1 MPPTAVRS
9 TVPPPPPRILS
20 EHLETPAEPL
30 ALLLGAQASAAPAA
44 VAARAARALLDLPE
58 VPADPPPWL
67 TPHQRPAA
75 ERLTAVIARHG
86 GAVLADA
93 VGLGKSYVALAV
105 ARMLGDPF
113 TLVVPGVLVDQ
124 WRGLLHRLDLE
135 APIMTHESLSRPT
148 LSAPV
153 RLRPTPLFLVDEA
166 HRFRNPE
173 TRRYRSLARLVVG
186 ARVLL
191 VTATP
196 VHNRLADLF
205 HLFRLFLR
213 DHALAGLGLP
223 SLRRAAAGDVLEATL
238 AVVAARLVV
247 ARSRERV
254 RGYAAGPMHL
264 AFPLR
269 AAGRVIRAG
278 TAPPDALNE
287 LAGGIRGLAGI
298 GTAGPLF
305 RLVLLRRLASSLPA
319 LRASLRRYEGF
330 LDLASRAAAEGRAL
344 SLRDC
349 RRWLAP
355 DDAVQLAFFP
365 LLFPPG
371 RPQTGADLP
380 FVATLLALATDA
392 PDPKADALA
401 ALLRADPCKTIVFTD
416 AVATVRHLLR
426 RLGGTL
432 RAAAVIGDTG
442 FFGAERVRRA
452 EVLAAFAPLAQGA
465 TPPPAALRTD
475 VLLATDLVGE
485 GLNLQDAARVVHY
498 DLPWSPARL
507 AQRVGRVDR
516 LGSRHAAVDTVTFLP
531 PEQLGAALA
540 IEQRLARKLR
550 AQLAAGAAQAEATAG
565 PLATAAFDWC
575 DRLQQIA
582 GCAAPAPQGTVATV
596 TRGPAAVL
604 VIRIGALV
612 DAVVVEDGRP
622 RSDPI
627 AATASLEAAVG
638 SAAGAAP
645 PAGLAVALREAAPV
659 VRDRLAAVAA
669 ARWRAAD
676 RDRLSRRLIPWVLAE
691 ARRAARLRDANL
703 LRALDGLVT
712 RLSAGMTAGEEGLL
726 DDLLERRRAVGM
738 RDLLAWHARL
748 PPVSA
753 VAERPAVQLVAALVR
768 EQL

>member
-30 ALLLGAQASAAPAA
+30 ALLLGAEASAAPTA

-58 VPADPPPWL
+58 VPGDPPPWL

-75 ERLTAVIARHG
+75 ERLTAIIARYG

-113 TLVVPGVLVDQ
+113 TLVVPSVLTCQ
-124 WRGLLHRLDLE
+124 WRALLHRFAID
-135 APIMTHESLSRPT
+135 APILSHESLSRPT
-148 LSAPV
+148 V
-153 RLRPTPLFLVDEA
+153 RPSGRPTPLVVVDEA

-173 TRRYRSLARLVVG
+173 TRRYHSLARLVVG
-186 ARVLL
+186 ARVLF

-196 VHNRLADLF
+196 IHNRLADLF

-223 SLRRAAAGDVLEATL
+223 SLRRAAAGDVSEATL

-287 LAGGIRGLAGI
+287 LAAGIRGLAGI

-319 LRASLRRYEGF
+319 LRGSLRRYEGF

-371 RPQTGADLP
+371 RPQIGADLP

-401 ALLRADPCKTIVFTD
+401 ALLRADPCKTIVFAD

-426 RLGGTL
+426 RLGETL

-465 TPPPAALRTD
+465 TPPPAALHTD

-516 LGSRHAAVDTVTFLP
+516 LGSPHAAVDTVTFLP

-565 PLATAAFDWC
+565 PLATTAFDWC

-582 GCAAPAPQGTVATV
+582 GCTAPAPQGTVATV

-691 ARRAARLRDANL
+691 ARRAARRRDANL

-748 PPVSA
+748 PPVAA
-753 VAERPAVQLVAALVR
+753 VVEGPAVQLVAALVR